1 MIITISGKPGSG
13 KSTVAKIIA
22 RKFAFKHYSGGD
34 FFRKMAKERGITL
47 EEMGE
52 LAKKDESIDKQ
63 LDDYQIELG
72 KNEDNFIIDSRIGFY
87 CIPHSVKIFIDIDLK
102 IAAERVFKDQRD
114 SEEAYENVQSVLKSM
129 KKRIDLE
136 KERYRKY
143 YDIDD
148 LHDPKYYDY
157 MIDSTHIVA
166 EQVADNIIKFIKTR
180 IAEGVKNVLKNNKNG
195 Q

>member
-22 RKFAFKHYSGGD
+22 KKLAFKHYSIGD
-34 FFRKMAKERGITL
+34 FLGKMAKERNITL
-47 EEMGE
+47 EQIGE

-63 LDDYQIELG
+63 LDNYQLDLG
-72 KNEDNFIIDSRIGFY
+72 KSEDNFIIDSRIGFNF
-87 CIPHSVKIFIDIDLK
+87 IPHSVKIFIDVDLK

-114 SEEAYENVQSVLKSM
+114 DEEEKDSVQSMLKAM

-136 KERYRKY
+136 KERYKKY
-143 YDIDD
+143 YGIEDF
-148 LHDPKYYDY
+148 HDSKHYDY
-157 MIDSTHIVA
+157 VIDSTHITA

-180 IAEGVKNVLKNNKNG
+180 IAEGVKNVLKNNK
-195 Q
+195 QME